1 MSEGRRLM
9 FQGAVHENCRLGVA
23 SYSSCVG
30 WVSLTCSEG
39 FLCHIR
45 CPCGRIELHGINEE
59 AE

>member
-1 MSEGRRLM
+1 M
-9 FQGAVHENCRLGVA
+9 FQGALHENCRLGVA

-30 WVSLTCSEG
+30 WVSLTCSKG